1 MPTYHA
7 RGVTTRLGVSS
18 LADTV
23 TPNIVL
29 RKGDI
34 VRKQCEQA
42 EQQLRGSRFLG
53 EKRVDFPV
61 DEPNFE
67 LHWLAGAP
75 FMQIEVGWDLFPRHD
90 EEESA
95 QHPNTTMDSAS
106 ARPPPAKYG
115 TYETGDDPLALSL
128 HVITS
133 ERTFISG
140 LDKSNKLHIKIEV
153 FVNGRLSNC
162 LFFPPYEY
170 RSGAKAFHQVFG
182 GHRVDFLAER
192 PWVILPPNTA
202 ADGSQRNAT
211 SSSSVDDRWEE
222 ICKALSTEADHRGSN
237 RSSGVP
243 PTAELLKALAAMA
256 MPHEVRTMQSPGGRK
271 LGIIDV
277 IITAGNGRKVT
288 SGAAYLKAPQRF
300 DDENFPLRSTAES
313 SAYADTTVRTDRR
326 QAEARDAFI
335 SISDHQDLRTEAQI
349 EADAEPQLK
358 RRAVKLGGL
367 PNNSNRPD
375 ARRSQTQ
382 KPRSIMPTPF
392 PHSPSKKALGEI
404 QAPTTPDVPSRAN
417 SLESRFDPI
426 PSPEHGR
433 VSQSELAHQAT
444 GSTYTGSLYD
454 TPQSFPSFPGSSVT
468 RAHTPQMQPSPYSY
482 QFPESIPS
490 HYSPGA
496 FFPVKAF
503 DFSDAPSSPLHR
515 MQSKA
520 NSPHPQLFP
529 HSYALGS
536 DRFSTHVIPSPAFPP
551 LVVIEA
557 PRRNSMGTSPMA
569 LSSPATSQVWPGD
582 ELYSQLSP
590 SNQSA
595 DIVPNMLPPCE
606 LTKHSNPT
614 PLRVAPFSSPFDRR
628 FSMPLPPT
636 GFFSVP
642 AKPKPSLSPRK
653 QVQPRNET
661 TLRGLLV
668 RRLLITGKNGVMV
681 VDHTWPVAQ
690 QIHERGQTVPS
701 MVSGPATS
709 KVDPTLGSGAL
720 KARRTRELVPR
731 MPLTLVK
738 DAPQGCES
746 DIKPS
751 SGAIEGHDVRSKME
765 GGPVGSRDNQ
775 GTGVPEQQMM
785 SDTARA
791 AYGNT
796 SLPMAL
802 SIERS
807 VSKPVVPQRRIPSGP
822 SILGVQGPK
831 ATTFWF
837 DNPEQL
843 IREAAKERRTKSLRK
858 PKDGT
863 SIGPGAAA
871 TQDAAISFTPAA
883 ASSSPLS
890 SMHTSSDLDGSTEND
905 IDQAD
910 LQIPSTLE
918 ANIPPPQIDGSCE
931 LTKPI
936 SVPKTSP
943 TKPKSSPTKSSS
955 KKRKASTTSTPSVY
969 LEKQPRSP
977 DRLKTINNPPLN
989 QDCVI
994 ALAESEDKS
1003 AKRGVLRQVKGERQ
1017 GVFAEEYVVFASRYY
1032 IPGN

>member
-313 SAYADTTVRTDRR
+313 SAYADTT
-326 QAEARDAFI
+326 
-335 SISDHQDLRTEAQI
+335 I

-454 TPQSFPSFPGSSVT
+454 TPQSFPSFPGSS
-468 RAHTPQMQPSPYSY
+468 
-482 QFPESIPS
+482 
-490 HYSPGA
+490 
-496 FFPVKAF
+496 
-503 DFSDAPSSPLHR
+503 
-515 MQSKA
+515 
-520 NSPHPQLFP
+520 
-529 HSYALGS
+529 
-536 DRFSTHVIPSPAFPP
+536 
-551 LVVIEA
+551 
-557 PRRNSMGTSPMA
+557 
-569 LSSPATSQVWPGD
+569 
-582 ELYSQLSP
+582 
-590 SNQSA
+590 
-595 DIVPNMLPPCE
+595 
-606 LTKHSNPT
+606 
-614 PLRVAPFSSPFDRR
+614 
-628 FSMPLPPT
+628 
-636 GFFSVP
+636 
-642 AKPKPSLSPRK
+642 
-653 QVQPRNET
+653 
-661 TLRGLLV
+661 
-668 RRLLITGKNGVMV
+668 NGVMV

-775 GTGVPEQQMM
+775 GTG
-785 SDTARA
+785 
-791 AYGNT
+791 
-796 SLPMAL
+796 
-802 SIERS
+802 RS